1 MKLPSIVPPVRMTR
15 HPEPPWKSKPES
27 ELEPWEHRAKR
38 LDAVLR
44 AKSWSPREL
53 AVKARMSTAHVNHV
67 LTGRIK
73 SPRGEFWQ
81 QVADLTGST
90 VSYLLEGKLPM
101 FADAG
106 DPEQDR
112 FPSRAGL
119 LLAAMHLPAEHSRLV
134 LDELKA
140 DNAHDSD
147 PGHNYWATQYALLVA
162 KHLRAQQ

>member
-1 MKLPSIVPPVRMTR
+1 MAR
-15 HPEPPWKSKPES
+15 HTDPEWKSKDIA
-27 ELEPWEHRAKR
+27 ELKPWEHRAKR
-38 LDAVLR
+38 LDAVLS
-44 AKSWSPREL
+44 AKNISPRDL
-53 AVKARMSTAHVNHV
+53 ALRAGMSSAHVNHV

-73 SPRGEFWQ
+73 SPRGDFWQ

-101 FADAG
+101 FTDAD

-119 LLAAMHLPAEHSRLV
+119 LLAAMHLPAAQARLV
-134 LDELKA
+134 IAELKA

-162 KHLRAQQ
+162 KHLKGQQ